1 MNALIN
7 QFSLGMLS
15 MSNVNVKYFKFHCVI
30 VSHFCL
36 PLKLPCPEITH
47 ELIRAYFLYMI

>member
-1 MNALIN
+1 MKDITVSIGIQTAE
-7 QFSLGMLS
+7 S
-15 MSNVNVKYFKFHCVI
+15 VI
-30 VSHFCL
+30 VGHFCL